1 MKKIVISII
10 AVLLGLTLS
19 AQTNTKLQDPL
30 KATEALNKL
39 DYIELGT
46 SSMMGYH
53 TTKLTFFLR
62 TWTNLANKAK
72 IHEVLLEFDTRAVIE
87 KGEWDYVI
95 NCLKY
100 IKDEQLKE
108 GGLDSEYRFALKNGI
123 SFNTTKGKSGLTILF
138 PDDTYT
144 GHTITLERIDDWV
157 NYLTAAKEK
166 AK

>member
-30 KATEALNKL
+30 KTTEALNKL
-39 DYIELGT
+39 DYIALGV
-46 SSMMGYH
+46 SSMGGHH
-53 TTKLTFFLR
+53 TTDVKFFLR
-62 TWTNLANKAK
+62 TWTNLATKAK
-72 IHEVLLEFDTRAVIE
+72 KYEVLLEFGKRAVIE

-100 IKDEQLKE
+100 IKDEQLKDE
-108 GGLDSEYRFALKNGI
+108 GLFSEYRFSLKNGT
-123 SFNTTKGKSGLTILF
+123 SFSTTRLESGIAIVF
-138 PDDTYT
+138 PNDADTK
-144 GHTITLERIDDWV
+144 HTVSLKCLDDWV
-157 NYLTAAKEK
+157 NCLTAAKEK